1 MSYVD
6 AGYII
11 AFSVLFL
18 YVVSLLVRRRRLERP
33 SPTWPHG
40 ATPFTERL
48 PGRHAVTTLEDHR
61 PTPRRHQSAGAD
73 RGTVCA

>member
-18 YVVSLLVRRRRLERP
+18 YVVSLLVRRRRLERAVANVAPRGDAVQP
-33 SPTWPHG
+33 SASQDG
-40 ATPFTERL
+40 TP
-48 PGRHAVTTLEDHR
+48 
-61 PTPRRHQSAGAD
+61 
-73 RGTVCA
+73 

>member
-18 YVVSLLVRRRRLERP
+18 YVVSLLVRRRP
-33 SPTWPHG
+33 P
-40 ATPFTERL
+40 
-48 PGRHAVTTLEDHR
+48 
-61 PTPRRHQSAGAD
+61 
-73 RGTVCA
+73 